1 MFFMAFYTCDRYDQ
15 ITYFKLNFV
24 FLRYSKFMK
33 RIDFWYS
40 IGSTYTYLSTQRLS
54 EIERQNNVIFEWCPF
69 SVRSRMIEME
79 NVPFMAEKKRD
90 KIEYM
95 WRDVQRRANFYG
107 FDAKVPAPYPL
118 KEFDLANKVA
128 ILGKDQ
134 GWIKEYTVLTY
145 KKWFLEHLEPGS
157 EPNLSSTLREIGLDA
172 ENIIKLVQTD
182 EIEQK
187 YLKNTEMAKNKGI
200 FGSPTFIVEN
210 EVFWGDD
217 RCEDAIKW
225 LLK

>member
-1 MFFMAFYTCDRYDQ
+1 
-15 ITYFKLNFV
+15 
-24 FLRYSKFMK
+24 MK
-33 RIDFWYS
+33 KIDFWYS

-134 GWIKEYTVLTY
+134 GWIKEYTILTY

-157 EPNLSSTLREIGLDA
+157 EPNLSSTLKEIGIDA
-172 ENIIKLVQTD
+172 ENIIKLAQTD

>member
-1 MFFMAFYTCDRYDQ
+1 
-15 ITYFKLNFV
+15 
-24 FLRYSKFMK
+24 MK
-33 RIDFWYS
+33 KIEFWYS
-40 IGSTYTYLSTQRLS
+40 IGSTYTYLSTQRLT
-54 EIERQNNVIFEWCPF
+54 EIANKKNIEFEWCPF

-90 KIEYM
+90 KIDYM

-128 ILGKDQ
+128 IFGKDQ
-134 GWIKEYTVLTY
+134 GWIKEYTILTY

-157 EPNLSSTLREIGLDA
+157 EPNLSSTLREIGLDPDK
-172 ENIIKLVQTD
+172 IINLAQAD

-187 YLKNTEMAKNKGI
+187 YLKNTEIAKNKGI
-200 FGSPTFIVEN
+200 FGSPSFVIDN

-225 LLK
+225 LS

>member
-1 MFFMAFYTCDRYDQ
+1 
-15 ITYFKLNFV
+15 
-24 FLRYSKFMK
+24 MK
-33 RIDFWYS
+33 KIEFWYS
-40 IGSTYTYLSTQRLS
+40 IGSTYTYLSTQRLT
-54 EIERQNNVIFEWCPF
+54 EIANTKNIEFEWCPF

-90 KIEYM
+90 KIDYM

-107 FDAKVPAPYPL
+107 FDAKVPVPYPL

-128 ILGKDQ
+128 IFGKDQ
-134 GWIKEYTVLTY
+134 GWIKEYTILTY

-157 EPNLSSTLREIGLDA
+157 EPNLSSTLREIGLDPDK
-172 ENIIKLVQTD
+172 IINLAQAD

-200 FGSPTFIVEN
+200 FGSPSFTVKN

>member
-1 MFFMAFYTCDRYDQ
+1 
-15 ITYFKLNFV
+15 
-24 FLRYSKFMK
+24 MK
-33 RIDFWYS
+33 KIDFWYS

-54 EIERQNNVIFEWCPF
+54 EIERQNNVIFEWFPF

-107 FDAKVPAPYPL
+107 FDAKVPVPYPL

-172 ENIIKLVQTD
+172 ENIIKLAQTD

>member
-1 MFFMAFYTCDRYDQ
+1 MEK
-15 ITYFKLNFV
+15 IE
-24 FLRYSKFMK
+24 
-33 RIDFWYS
+33 FWYS
-40 IGSTYTYLSTQRLS
+40 IGSTYTYLSTQRLT
-54 EIERQNNVIFEWCPF
+54 EIANKKKIEFEWCPF

-90 KIEYM
+90 KIDYM

-134 GWIKEYTVLTY
+134 GWIKEYTILTY

-157 EPNLSSTLREIGLDA
+157 EPNLSSTLREIGLDPDK
-172 ENIIKLVQTD
+172 IINLAQAD

-187 YLKNTEMAKNKGI
+187 YLKNTEIAKNKGI

>member
-1 MFFMAFYTCDRYDQ
+1 
-15 ITYFKLNFV
+15 
-24 FLRYSKFMK
+24 MK
-33 RIDFWYS
+33 KIEFWYS
-40 IGSTYTYLSTQRLS
+40 IGSTYTYLSTQRLI
-54 EIERQNNVIFEWCPF
+54 EIANQKNIEFEWCPF

-90 KIEYM
+90 KIDYM

-134 GWIKEYTVLTY
+134 GWIKEYTILTY

-157 EPNLSSTLREIGLDA
+157 EPNLSSTLREIGLDPDK
-172 ENIIKLVQTD
+172 IINLAQAD

-200 FGSPTFIVEN
+200 FGSPSFTVEN

>member
-1 MFFMAFYTCDRYDQ
+1 
-15 ITYFKLNFV
+15 
-24 FLRYSKFMK
+24 MK
-33 RIDFWYS
+33 KIEFWYS
-40 IGSTYTYLSTQRLS
+40 IGSTYTYLSTQRLAQ
-54 EIERQNNVIFEWCPF
+54 IETEYDVVFEWSPF

-90 KIEYM
+90 KIDYM

-107 FDAKVPAPYPL
+107 FNAKVPAPYPL

-134 GWIKEYTVLTY
+134 GWIKEYTILTY
-145 KKWFLEHLEPGS
+145 KKWFLDHLEPGS
-157 EPNLSSTLREIGLDA
+157 EPNLSSTLKEIGLDSVSV
-172 ENIIKLVQTD
+172 IKQAQTD

-187 YLKNTEMAKNKGI
+187 YLKNTEIAKNKGI

>member
-1 MFFMAFYTCDRYDQ
+1 
-15 ITYFKLNFV
+15 
-24 FLRYSKFMK
+24 MK
-33 RIDFWYS
+33 KIEFWYS
-40 IGSTYTYLSTQRLS
+40 IGSTYTYLSTQRL
-54 EIERQNNVIFEWCPF
+54 EQIEFQNEVKFEWMPF

-90 KIEYM
+90 KIDYM

-107 FDAKVPAPYPL
+107 FDAKIPAPYPL

-128 ILGKDQ
+128 IMGKDQ
-134 GWIKEYTVLTY
+134 GWIKEYTILTY

-157 EPNLSSTLREIGLDA
+157 EPNLSSTLEEIGLDA
-172 ENIIKLVQTD
+172 KNVIKQAQAD
-182 EIEQK
+182 DIEQK
-187 YLKNTEMAKNKGI
+187 YLKNTEMAKNKGV

>member
-1 MFFMAFYTCDRYDQ
+1 
-15 ITYFKLNFV
+15 
-24 FLRYSKFMK
+24 MK
-33 RIDFWYS
+33 KIEFWYS
-40 IGSTYTYLSTQRLS
+40 IGSTYTYLSTQRLNDIANKKK
-54 EIERQNNVIFEWCPF
+54 IEFEWCPF

-90 KIEYM
+90 KIDYM

-134 GWIKEYTVLTY
+134 GWIKEYTILTY

-157 EPNLSSTLREIGLDA
+157 EPNLSSTLREIGLDPDK
-172 ENIIKLVQTD
+172 IINLAQAD

-187 YLKNTEMAKNKGI
+187 YLQNTEMAKNKGI

>member
-1 MFFMAFYTCDRYDQ
+1 
-15 ITYFKLNFV
+15 
-24 FLRYSKFMK
+24 MK
-33 RIDFWYS
+33 KIEFWYS
-40 IGSTYTYLSTQRLS
+40 IGSTYTYLSTQRLT
-54 EIERQNNVIFEWCPF
+54 EIANQKNIEFEWCPF

-90 KIEYM
+90 KIDYM

-128 ILGKDQ
+128 IFGKDQ
-134 GWIKEYTVLTY
+134 GWIKEYTILTY

-157 EPNLSSTLREIGLDA
+157 EPNLSSTLREIGLDPDK
-172 ENIIKLVQTD
+172 IINLAQAD

-187 YLKNTEMAKNKGI
+187 YIKNTEIAKNKGI
-200 FGSPTFIVEN
+200 FGSPSFTVEN

>member
-1 MFFMAFYTCDRYDQ
+1 MRK
-15 ITYFKLNFV
+15 IE
-24 FLRYSKFMK
+24 
-33 RIDFWYS
+33 FWYS
-40 IGSTYTYLSTQRLS
+40 IGSTYTYLSTQRLAQ
-54 EIERQNNVIFEWCPF
+54 IETENEVIFEWSPF

-90 KIEYM
+90 KIDYM

-107 FDAKVPAPYPL
+107 FNAKVPAPYPL

-134 GWIKEYTVLTY
+134 GWIKEYAILTY

-157 EPNLSSTLREIGLDA
+157 EPNLSSTLKEIGLDSD
-172 ENIIKLVQTD
+172 NVIKQAQTN

-225 LLK
+225 LSK

>member
-1 MFFMAFYTCDRYDQ
+1 
-15 ITYFKLNFV
+15 
-24 FLRYSKFMK
+24 MK
-33 RIDFWYS
+33 KIEFWYS
-40 IGSTYTYLSTQRLS
+40 IGSTYTYLSTQRLT
-54 EIERQNNVIFEWCPF
+54 EIANTKNIEFDWCPF

-90 KIEYM
+90 KIDYM

-128 ILGKDQ
+128 IFGKDQ
-134 GWIKEYTVLTY
+134 GWIKEYTILTY

-157 EPNLSSTLREIGLDA
+157 EPNLSSTLREIGLEPDK
-172 ENIIKLVQTD
+172 IINLAQAD
-182 EIEQK
+182 DIEQK
-187 YLKNTEMAKNKGI
+187 YLKNTEMAKSKGI
-200 FGSPTFIVEN
+200 FGSPSFIVEN

>member
-1 MFFMAFYTCDRYDQ
+1 
-15 ITYFKLNFV
+15 
-24 FLRYSKFMK
+24 MK
-33 RIDFWYS
+33 KIEFWYS
-40 IGSTYTYLSTQRLS
+40 IGSTYTYLSTQRLT
-54 EIERQNNVIFEWCPF
+54 EIANKKNIEFEWCPF

-90 KIEYM
+90 KIDYM

-128 ILGKDQ
+128 IFGKDQ
-134 GWIKEYTVLTY
+134 GWIKEYTILTY

-157 EPNLSSTLREIGLDA
+157 EPNLSSTLREIGVDPDK
-172 ENIIKLVQTD
+172 IINLAQAD

-200 FGSPTFIVEN
+200 FGSPSFIVEN

>member
-1 MFFMAFYTCDRYDQ
+1 
-15 ITYFKLNFV
+15 
-24 FLRYSKFMK
+24 MK
-33 RIDFWYS
+33 KIEFWYS
-40 IGSTYTYLSTQRLS
+40 IGSTYTYLSTQRLT
-54 EIERQNNVIFEWCPF
+54 EIANTKNIEFEWCPF

-90 KIEYM
+90 KIDYM

-134 GWIKEYTVLTY
+134 GWIKEYTILTY

-157 EPNLSSTLREIGLDA
+157 EPNLSSTLREIGLDPDK
-172 ENIIKLVQTD
+172 IINLAQAD

-200 FGSPTFIVEN
+200 FGSPSFIVEN

>member
-1 MFFMAFYTCDRYDQ
+1 
-15 ITYFKLNFV
+15 
-24 FLRYSKFMK
+24 MK

-157 EPNLSSTLREIGLDA
+157 EPNLSSTLREIGLDE
-172 ENIIKLVQTD
+172 ENIIKLAQTD

-187 YLKNTEMAKNKGI
+187 YFKNTEMAKNKGI

>member
-1 MFFMAFYTCDRYDQ
+1 
-15 ITYFKLNFV
+15 
-24 FLRYSKFMK
+24 MK
-33 RIDFWYS
+33 KIDFWYS

-54 EIERQNNVIFEWCPF
+54 EIERQNNVIFEWYPF

-172 ENIIKLVQTD
+172 ENIIKLAQTD

>member
-1 MFFMAFYTCDRYDQ
+1 
-15 ITYFKLNFV
+15 
-24 FLRYSKFMK
+24 MK
-33 RIDFWYS
+33 RIEFWYS

-54 EIERQNNVIFEWCPF
+54 EIERQNDFIFEWCPF

-172 ENIIKLVQTD
+172 ENIIKLAQTD

>member
-1 MFFMAFYTCDRYDQ
+1 
-15 ITYFKLNFV
+15 
-24 FLRYSKFMK
+24 MK
-33 RIDFWYS
+33 RIEFWYS
-40 IGSTYTYLSTQRLS
+40 IGSTYTYLSTQRLGQ
-54 EIERQNNVIFEWCPF
+54 IESQNEVKFEWMPF

-90 KIEYM
+90 KIDYM

-107 FDAKVPAPYPL
+107 FDAKIPAPYPL

-128 ILGKDQ
+128 IMGKDQ

-157 EPNLSSTLREIGLDA
+157 EPNLSSTLEEIGLDA
-172 ENIIKLVQTD
+172 KNIIKQAQAD
-182 EIEQK
+182 DIEQK

-225 LLK
+225 LSK

>member
-1 MFFMAFYTCDRYDQ
+1 
-15 ITYFKLNFV
+15 
-24 FLRYSKFMK
+24 MK

-107 FDAKVPAPYPL
+107 FDAKVPVPYPL

-187 YLKNTEMAKNKGI
+187 YLKNTEIAKNKGI

-225 LLK
+225 FLK

>member
-1 MFFMAFYTCDRYDQ
+1 
-15 ITYFKLNFV
+15 
-24 FLRYSKFMK
+24 MK
-33 RIDFWYS
+33 KIEFWYS
-40 IGSTYTYLSTQRLS
+40 IGSTYTYLSTQRLTKIANKKN
-54 EIERQNNVIFEWCPF
+54 IEFEWCPF

-90 KIEYM
+90 KIDYM

-128 ILGKDQ
+128 IFGKDQ
-134 GWIKEYTVLTY
+134 GWIKEYTILTY

-157 EPNLSSTLREIGLDA
+157 EPNLSSTLREIGLDPDK
-172 ENIIKLVQTD
+172 IINLAQAD

-200 FGSPTFIVEN
+200 FGSPSFTIEN

>member
-1 MFFMAFYTCDRYDQ
+1 
-15 ITYFKLNFV
+15 
-24 FLRYSKFMK
+24 MK
-33 RIDFWYS
+33 KIEFWYS
-40 IGSTYTYLSTQRLS
+40 IGSTYTYLSTQRLT
-54 EIERQNNVIFEWCPF
+54 EIANQKNIEFEWCPF

-90 KIEYM
+90 KIDYM

-134 GWIKEYTVLTY
+134 GWIKEYTILTY

-157 EPNLSSTLREIGLDA
+157 EPNLSSTLREIGLDPDK
-172 ENIIKLVQTD
+172 IINLAQAN

-200 FGSPTFIVEN
+200 FGSPSFTVEN

>member
-1 MFFMAFYTCDRYDQ
+1 MIFRDS
-15 ITYFKLNFV
+15 INV
-24 FLRYSKFMK
+24 
-33 RIDFWYS
+33 IDFWYS

-54 EIERQNNVIFEWCPF
+54 EIERQNNVIFEWFPF

-107 FDAKVPAPYPL
+107 FDAKVPVPYPL

-172 ENIIKLVQTD
+172 ENIIKLAQTD